1 MLIAAFVVLMIL
13 AKGLDL
19 MLNSDT
25 TMKKRIPFGT
35 SRQPLDP
42 KICNI
47 GLDANVLDRDGT
59 ERDRLT
65 DRFRALADDGTLTV
79 VLPGGVRSEAQHPH
93 TPAEVRDALLPQ
105 IFNLRPGLNSSQR
118 SDRARV
124 LAILQGNARPG
135 KHAADASHLSEAAE
149 IGCGYFIT
157 HDKRML
163 DRRRE
168 LHAVLPP
175 SLNIVSLEEFL
186 EIFDRYAEA
195 RIRP

>member
-1 MLIAAFVVLMIL
+1 MSR
-13 AKGLDL
+13 
-19 MLNSDT
+19 NS

-47 GLDANVLDRDGT
+47 GLDANALDRNGT
-59 ERDRLT
+59 QRDQLV
-65 DRFRALADDGTLTV
+65 DRFHALASDGTLTV
-79 VLPGGVRSEAQHPH
+79 VLGGGVRGEVQHPQ
-93 TPAEVRDALLPQ
+93 TPADVKGALLPQ
-105 IFNLRPGLNSSQR
+105 IFNLRPGLNASQR
-118 SDRARV
+118 TDRARV

-149 IGCGYFIT
+149 TGCGYFVT

-175 SLNIVSLEEFL
+175 SLNIVSLEEFF
-186 EIFDRYAEA
+186 EILHRYAGA
-195 RIRP
+195 RIGL